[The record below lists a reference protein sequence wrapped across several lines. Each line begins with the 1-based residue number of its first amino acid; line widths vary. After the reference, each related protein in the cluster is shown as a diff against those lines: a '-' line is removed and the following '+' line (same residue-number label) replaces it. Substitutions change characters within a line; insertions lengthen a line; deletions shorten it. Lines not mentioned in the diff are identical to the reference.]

1 MLEIVWFPFTN
12 ILMYKIWNF
21 IKEVLILTFKNCQ
34 DNEFSWFT
42 DHGSFLNIKDTSTSK
57 ISDALGS
64 TFLDTAHMIHMSM
77 GAWLSF
83 WDIEEYSVYLTLQ
96 I

>member
-42 DHGSFLNIKDTSTSK
+42 DHGSFLNI
-57 ISDALGS
+57 
-64 TFLDTAHMIHMSM
+64 
-77 GAWLSF
+77 
-83 WDIEEYSVYLTLQ
+83 
-96 I
+96 